1 MLAKSVLTKEEAE
14 KIAIPY
20 APRKFQVQV
29 SQVAYDY
36 LAYASES
43 ENPEFHISS
52 IVADQSGITE
62 LERLSLQEKVERGAL
77 EKVKEIQEDAYN
89 QAYQLG
95 LEEGREHAFQ
105 EHNAKLEAQIDSLE
119 FLLNSL
125 SLLKQELV
133 NSNEPN
139 LVKLVYYLASRV
151 AMKEIKE
158 DPELIVPLIQK
169 YVQEIQ
175 EDEQVKVKISASDF
189 QFVESIKERLSKD
202 FEKIKRVKFEASEQV
217 SAGGCVIETNYGI
230 VDATVEQRIEKLW
243 SAISDKIP
251 EVQDRTEALGMASK
265 PDEGGRHDTGEE

>member
-36 LAYASES
+36 MTYASES

-95 LEEGREHAFQ
+95 LDEGREHAFQ
-105 EHNAKLEAQIDSLE
+105 EHHAKLEGQIASLE

-125 SLLKQELV
+125 SSLKQELV

-139 LVKLVYYLASRV
+139 IVKLVYYLASRV

-158 DPELIVPLIQK
+158 DPALIVPLIQN
-169 YVQEIQ
+169 YLQEIQ
-175 EDEQVKVKISASDF
+175 EDEQVKVKISVNDF

-202 FEKIKRVKFEASEQV
+202 FEKIKHVKFEATEQI
-217 SAGGCVIETNYGI
+217 SPGGCIIETNYGI

-243 SAISDKIP
+243 SAVSEKIP
-251 EVQDRTEALGMASK
+251 EVQETIVASGMPQQS
-265 PDEGGRHDTGEE
+265 DGDDGQNSGEE